1 MPFGELDPPKLILL
15 LAIALLFLGPK
26 RLPDAGHAL
35 GRGIREF
42 KDGLGGKS
50 DSLPSEREPASTLAS
65 QPYTPPAAYHPPSAT
80 PPPSSG

>member
-35 GRGIREF
+35 GRGIREC
-42 KDGLGGKS
+42 KDGLAGNS
-50 DSLPSEREPASTLAS
+50 DALPSEREQASTLPS
-65 QPYTPPAAYHPPSAT
+65 QPYTPPAAYHLPSAN
-80 PPPSSG
+80 PPPSPG